1 MEKENFNLEEF
12 IDSFY
17 DYAISRAV
25 ELGIVKASEE
35 YHIPELKDK
44 PETYWTPI
52 GSFIHKQFQNKYP
65 NQIHLEPIV
74 SGQIT
79 AYTGMAVA
87 FLWYNKNEAVTSNL
101 LDGNGEYEM
110 NDEGKALYKFLDVK
124 FASSFSID
132 VDEMLRGAED
142 IDDVQKYFLKYIGY
156 NYETKEEINLRGA
169 FNNIFSDFY
178 LKIYEET
185 KKRNIYNPITI
196 TARTMNLM
204 FKLGLTIGMQRYL
217 RKYHIVGWIDG
228 EDKNPPRFLVAAN
241 PIPYSTIIKGVE
253 DVDFGINCKTTVC
266 FLLPYSL
273 DWFNVIDKHQCDK
286 EEGIV
291 KEWIPNMNEYEPSPV
306 TISGEKYVGYMH
318 NELVKYRSK

>member
-12 IDSFY
+12 IDGFF
-17 DYAISRAV
+17 DYAMSRAV

-35 YHIPELKDK
+35 YYVPELKDK

-52 GSFIHKQFQNKYP
+52 GSFIHKQFQKKYP
-65 NQIHLEPIV
+65 DQIHLEPIV

-79 AYTGMAVA
+79 AYAGMAVA

-101 LDGNGEYEM
+101 LDGSGEYEM
-110 NDEGKALYKFLDVK
+110 NDKGKALCGFLDVK
-124 FASSFSID
+124 FVSGFSFD
-132 VDEMLRGAED
+132 VDEMLREAED
-142 IDDVQKYFLKYIGY
+142 IVDVQKYFLKYIGY
-156 NYETKEEINLRGA
+156 NYETEEEINLRGA

-178 LKIYEET
+178 LKIHEET
-185 KKRNIYNPITI
+185 KKRNIYSPITI
-196 TARTMNLM
+196 TVRTMNLM
-204 FKLGLTIGMQRYL
+204 FKLGLAVGMQRYL

-241 PIPYSTIIKGVE
+241 PIPYSAKIKGVE
-253 DVDFGINCKTTVC
+253 DVNFDINSKTTVC

-273 DWFNVIDKHQCDK
+273 DWFEIIDKHQCDK

-291 KEWIPNMNEYEPSPV
+291 EEWIPNMEKYEYSSV
-306 TISGEKYVGYMH
+306 TISGEKYKGYMH
-318 NELVKYRSK
+318 KELIKQKR